1 MSQENEEIINEE
13 VTNLKRTLE
22 ETLSAKESLEG
33 KLEKEKKS
41 LQSIIEEKDSA
52 YDQLQQ
58 QFHAQSE
65 VFQGANHKVEVLEKD
80 IRNLQSG
87 TDQLKAALQSEKV
100 TVLEFQGY
108 LSDAKSQVKDLKVNS
123 LILYID
129 VTLLE
134 ISKFVLSQKSTLIS
148 RDNCRFF
155 WG

>member
-58 QFHAQSE
+58 QFYAQSE
-65 VFQGANHKVEVLEKD
+65 VFQGTNHKVEVLEKD
-80 IRNLQSG
+80 IQNLQLG
-87 TDQLKAALQSEKV
+87 TDKLKAALQSEKV
-100 TVLEFQGY
+100 TVLEFQSY
-108 LSDAKSQVKDLKVNS
+108 LSDAKSQVKDLKV
-123 LILYID
+123 IL
-129 VTLLE
+129 
-134 ISKFVLSQKSTLIS
+134 
-148 RDNCRFF
+148 
-155 WG
+155 